1 MQNEILSIE
10 REFDMDSEDVTNI
23 YTNNVSVQMSVYD
36 IILSLSVTEPTI
48 DKQIKTRLLANII
61 MSPQHVKALLIVLQE
76 QIETYE
82 KEFGTIPTEKP
93 VHIHGCPKSEI

>member
-10 REFDMDSEDVTNI
+10 REFDIDSEDVTNI
-23 YTNNVSVQMSVYD
+23 YTNNVSVYD

-48 DKQIKTRLLANII
+48 NKQTRTRLLANII

>member
-1 MQNEILSIE
+1 MSIE
-10 REFDMDSEDVTNI
+10 REFDIDSEDVTNI
-23 YTNNVSVQMSVYD
+23 YTNNVSVYD

-48 DKQIKTRLLANII
+48 NKQTRTRLLANII